1 MTYRGSMTET
11 AARPGLPRHI
21 VLVGLMG
28 SGKTTVGAALAGAL
42 GRPHRDSDAD
52 LGRMTGRTAREIA
65 GEDGID
71 RLHELEL
78 GVFLDAL
85 ESQTPSVISAAAS
98 VIDHPAGRDAL
109 RGPDVHVVWLRARP
123 EVLARRA
130 GGGATARARRGG
142 SGHRPDRGPAS
153 GLAARRDPLY
163 AAVADRTIDVEGRTI
178 EQTVAA
184 ALG

>member
-1 MTYRGSMTET
+1 MTET
-11 AARPGLPRHI
+11 AARPGLPRHV

-78 GVFLDAL
+78 GVLLDAL
-85 ESQTPSVISAAAS
+85 ESETPSVISAAAS
-98 VIDHPAGRDAL
+98 VIDHPAGRAAL
-109 RGPDVHVVWLRARP
+109 RGPDIHVVWLRARP

-130 GGGATARARRGG
+130 ADGATGDAARRTRRGG
-142 SGHRPDRGPAS
+142 SGHRPDRGPAA